1 MLTNGNNIIEID
13 GYTLMPPKRNV
24 NLIQTTG
31 GTISASPLQGYDGEV
46 VTLSNTPTGTN
57 HFMGYNVTGATL
69 YDNNKFKFDKSN
81 VNVSGVFSPFDFV
94 YWGDDSQYRYRWMTS
109 NLAIDDGKSGIIK
122 RDITVNGVNF
132 GTQYYY
138 NYRAMRRIL
147 VANDWDWGHQTV
159 NKWKLPS
166 RMEINGALYKGNEY
180 YTDLESKVLKSTSG
194 WSNNGN
200 GTNESGVNL
209 IPMGYYS
216 PLSSNNSSLLLRGL
230 GEYSL
235 LWTSSFAGQ
244 SGSTY
249 YSYISSIGT
258 SNSITVLN
266 DNNIRA
272 PDSDDYYYPIRLIY
286 VESR

>member
-69 YDNNKFKFDKSN
+69 YDTNKFKFDKSD
-81 VNVSGVFSPFDFV
+81 VNVSGVFSPFDYV

-122 RDITVNGVNF
+122 VDTTVNGVDF

-138 NYRAMRRIL
+138 NYKAVQRIL
-147 VANDWDWGHQTV
+147 TANGWDGGSQTTDQ
-159 NKWKLPS
+159 WKLPT
-166 RMEINGALYKGNEY
+166 RTEINTALYKGNNS
-180 YTDLESKVLKSTSG
+180 YTNLKSEVLKSTSG
-194 WSNNGN
+194 WNNNGN

-209 IPMGYYS
+209 TPTGYYS
-216 PLSSNNSSLLLRGL
+216 PLSSGSSSIIRRGL
-230 GEYSL
+230 GDYSE
-235 LWTSSFAGQ
+235 LWTQTWASST
-244 SGSTY
+244 SGTR
-249 YSYISSIGT
+249 YISEIGT
-258 SNSITVLN
+258 SNSITTLN
-266 DNNIRA
+266 NNSPSASTGDN
-272 PDSDDYYYPIRLIY
+272 YYFQVRLIY
-286 VESR
+286 VETI